1 MKIVKNFFSKK
12 NGFGFLM
19 IFSTLSLAG
28 TAAYYSVFGLSS
40 LFAGAKT
47 EVIIMASAL
56 ELAKL
61 VVASYLHNHWKKLG
75 WILKSY
81 LTLGVGIL
89 MIITSAGIY
98 GFLTSAYQTT
108 ADQLTIIDKQTKVV
122 EMKRE
127 RFSESLD
134 GYRIE
139 RTQLNASITELTK
152 GLSNNTIQ
160 YKDKETG
167 EIITTTSSSTRR
179 VLTTQLNDMKE
190 ERNKVSIKMETLTDS
205 ITSLDL
211 KVLDMESNNEVAA
224 EIGPLRYMAEITN
237 KPMATIVNWFTLMIV
252 CVFDPLAIAMVL
264 AVNKFIGRKE
274 EEEDYYTTR
283 NRMVYNH
290 TMKNQKN
297 DVETIIES
305 SKNPPAPNESL
316 VEAAKEFDW
325 EASEKRMDIIGQNG
339 NDGEHYDSEELI
351 KTNEKILATKVVEEN
366 VDIIEKPIYGGFSKP
381 YSDGTALNESDKESY
396 NDFDEDD
403 IKTY

>member
-61 VVASYLHNHWKKLG
+61 VVASYLHNHWSKLG

-139 RTQLNASITELTK
+139 RTQLNSSITELTK

-179 VLTTQLNDMKE
+179 VLTSQLNDMKE
-190 ERNKVSIKMETLTDS
+190 QRNGVSVKMEALTDS
-205 ITSLDL
+205 ITKLDL

-274 EEEDYYTTR
+274 EDEVVVKKEPVIKHAYVENDE
-283 NRMVYNH
+283 RMN
-290 TMKNQKN
+290 
-297 DVETIIES
+297 
-305 SKNPPAPNESL
+305 
-316 VEAAKEFDW
+316 
-325 EASEKRMDIIGQNG
+325 IIGQNG
-339 NDGEHYDSEELI
+339 NDGEHYSEVEEMI
-351 KTNEKILATKVVEEN
+351 KKNEEILATKKVEP
-366 VDIIEKPIYGGFSKP
+366 EKPKKKIYGGFSKP
-381 YSDGTALNESDKESY
+381 YSDGNVANETDNE
-396 NDFDEDD
+396 D

>member
-1 MKIVKNFFSKK
+1 MGIVKNFFSKK
-12 NGFGFLM
+12 VGFGFLM
-19 IFSTLSLAG
+19 VFSTLSLAG

-61 VVASYLHNHWKKLG
+61 VVASYLHNHWSKLG

-89 MIITSAGIY
+89 MVITSAGIY

-190 ERNKVSIKMETLTDS
+190 QRNGVSVKMEALTDS
-205 ITSLDL
+205 ITKLDL

-274 EEEDYYTTR
+274 EDEVDYYTAR
-283 NRMVYNH
+283 NKMLHKHSIMNGEKLKKKKEKLNQEE
-290 TMKNQKN
+290 MIKKNEEIVAVTPTNTDELKMN
-297 DVETIIES
+297 KKEFL
-305 SKNPPAPNESL
+305 ESL
-316 VEAAKEFDW
+316 DKVERNLKEDD
-325 EASEKRMDIIGQNG
+325 EK
-339 NDGEHYDSEELI
+339 
-351 KTNEKILATKVVEEN
+351 
-366 VDIIEKPIYGGFSKP
+366 IYGGYSKP
-381 YSDGTALNESDKESY
+381 YSDGTYINETDLESD
-396 NDFDEDD
+396 NDD

>member
-61 VVASYLHNHWKKLG
+61 IVASYLHNHWKKIG

-139 RTQLNASITELTK
+139 RTQLNSSITELTK

-179 VLTTQLNDMKE
+179 VLTSQLNDMKE
-190 ERNKVSIKMETLTDS
+190 QRNGVSVKMEALTDS
-205 ITSLDL
+205 ITKLDL

-237 KPMATIVNWFTLMIV
+237 KPMATIVNWFTLLIV

-274 EEEDYYTTR
+274 EDEVDYYTAR
-283 NRMVYNH
+283 NKMLHKHSIMNGEKLKKKKEKLNQEE
-290 TMKNQKN
+290 MIKKNEEIVAVTPTNTDELKMN
-297 DVETIIES
+297 KKEFL
-305 SKNPPAPNESL
+305 ESL
-316 VEAAKEFDW
+316 DKVERNLKEDD
-325 EASEKRMDIIGQNG
+325 K
-339 NDGEHYDSEELI
+339 
-351 KTNEKILATKVVEEN
+351 K
-366 VDIIEKPIYGGFSKP
+366 IYGGYSKP
-381 YSDGTALNESDKESY
+381 YSDGTYINETDLESD
-396 NDFDEDD
+396 DD

>member
-1 MKIVKNFFSKK
+1 MDIVKNFFSKK
-12 NGFGFLM
+12 VGFGFLM
-19 IFSTLSLAG
+19 VFSTLSLAG

-61 VVASYLHNHWKKLG
+61 VVASYLHNNWSKLG

-134 GYRIE
+134 GYRLE
-139 RTQLNASITELTK
+139 RTQLNSSITELTK

-179 VLTTQLNDMKE
+179 VLTSQLNDMKE

-264 AVNKFIGRKE
+264 AVNKYLGNGRRE
-274 EEEDYYTTR
+274 EEVVVKKEPVIKHAYVED
-283 NRMVYNH
+283 
-290 TMKNQKN
+290 
-297 DVETIIES
+297 D
-305 SKNPPAPNESL
+305 
-316 VEAAKEFDW
+316 
-325 EASEKRMDIIGQNG
+325 KRMNIIGQNG
-339 NDGEHYDSEELI
+339 NDGTHYDSEEMI
-351 KTNEKILATKVVEEN
+351 KKNEEILGTVKVEE
-366 VDIIEKPIYGGFSKP
+366 EPKSKKKIYGGFSKP
-381 YSDGTALNESDKESY
+381 YSDGTVTNQT
-396 NDFDEDD
+396 DEED

>member
-1 MKIVKNFFSKK
+1 
-12 NGFGFLM
+12 
-19 IFSTLSLAG
+19 
-28 TAAYYSVFGLSS
+28 
-40 LFAGAKT
+40 
-47 EVIIMASAL
+47 
-56 ELAKL
+56 
-61 VVASYLHNHWKKLG
+61 
-75 WILKSY
+75 
-81 LTLGVGIL
+81 

-108 ADQLTIIDKQTKVV
+108 ADQLTIIDKQVLVV
-122 EMKRE
+122 DMKRD
-127 RFSESLD
+127 RFSEQLSDYKL
-134 GYRIE
+134 E
-139 RTQLNASITELTK
+139 KTQLNSNISELSK
-152 GLSNNTIQ
+152 GLANNKIQ
-160 YKDKETG
+160 YTDTLG
-167 EIITTTSSSTRR
+167 NVITTTSSSTRR
-179 VLTTQLNDMKE
+179 VLTSQLNDMKE
-190 ERNKVSIKMETLTDS
+190 ERNRVSIKMETLTDS

-224 EIGPLRYMAEITN
+224 EIGPLRYMSEITN

-264 AVNKFIGRKE
+264 ALNKYFGNGRKEE

-297 DVETIIES
+297 D
-305 SKNPPAPNESL
+305 NEEL
-316 VEAAKEFDW
+316 VKAAKEFDW

>member
-61 VVASYLHNHWKKLG
+61 IVASYLHNHWKRIG

-139 RTQLNASITELTK
+139 RTQLNSSITELTK

-190 ERNKVSIKMETLTDS
+190 QRNGVSVKMEALTDS
-205 ITSLDL
+205 ITKLDL

-274 EEEDYYTTR
+274 EDEVDYYTAR
-283 NRMVYNH
+283 NKMLHKHSIMNGEKLKKKKEKLNQEE
-290 TMKNQKN
+290 MIKKNEEIVAVTPTNTDELKMN
-297 DVETIIES
+297 KKEFL
-305 SKNPPAPNESL
+305 ESL
-316 VEAAKEFDW
+316 DKVERNLKEDD
-325 EASEKRMDIIGQNG
+325 EK
-339 NDGEHYDSEELI
+339 
-351 KTNEKILATKVVEEN
+351 
-366 VDIIEKPIYGGFSKP
+366 IYGGYSKP
-381 YSDGTALNESDKESY
+381 YSDGTYINETDLESD
-396 NDFDEDD
+396 NDD

>member
-61 VVASYLHNHWKKLG
+61 VVASYLHNHWSKLG

-108 ADQLTIIDKQTKVV
+108 ADELTIIDKQVAVV
-122 EMKRE
+122 EMKRD
-127 RFSESLD
+127 RFSEQLAD
-134 GYRIE
+134 YKLE
-139 RTQLNASITELTK
+139 KTQLNNNISELSK
-152 GLSNNTIQ
+152 GLSNNKIQ
-160 YKDKETG
+160 YKDTLG
-167 EIITTTSSSTRR
+167 NIITTTSSSTRR

-190 ERNKVSIKMETLTDS
+190 QRNRVSIKMETLTDS

-274 EEEDYYTTR
+274 EDEVVVKKEPVIKHAYVENDE
-283 NRMVYNH
+283 RMN
-290 TMKNQKN
+290 
-297 DVETIIES
+297 
-305 SKNPPAPNESL
+305 
-316 VEAAKEFDW
+316 
-325 EASEKRMDIIGQNG
+325 IIGQNG
-339 NDGEHYDSEELI
+339 NDGEHYSEVEEMI
-351 KTNEKILATKVVEEN
+351 KKNEEILATKKVEPE
-366 VDIIEKPIYGGFSKP
+366 DPKKKIYGGFSKP
-381 YSDGTALNESDKESY
+381 YSDGIQASEDNE
-396 NDFDEDD
+396 D

>member
-19 IFSTLSLAG
+19 VFSTLSLAG

-61 VVASYLHNHWKKLG
+61 VVASYLHNHWSKLG

-108 ADQLTIIDKQTKVV
+108 ADELTIIDKQVAVV
-122 EMKRE
+122 EMKRD
-127 RFSESLD
+127 RFSEQLAD
-134 GYRIE
+134 YKLE
-139 RTQLNASITELTK
+139 KTQLNNNISELSK
-152 GLSNNTIQ
+152 GLSNNKIQ
-160 YKDKETG
+160 YKDTLG
-167 EIITTTSSSTRR
+167 NIITTTSSSTRR

-190 ERNKVSIKMETLTDS
+190 QRNKVSIKMETLTDS

-274 EEEDYYTTR
+274 EDEDDYYTAR
-283 NRMVYNH
+283 NKMLHKHSMMNGEKLKKKKEKLNQEE
-290 TMKNQKN
+290 MIKKNEEIIATEKVS
-297 DVETIIES
+297 DKFEVEDT
-305 SKNPPAPNESL
+305 
-316 VEAAKEFDW
+316 
-325 EASEKRMDIIGQNG
+325 NG
-339 NDGEHYDSEELI
+339 NVNVYDSKTIKSEDKEER
-351 KTNEKILATKVVEEN
+351 
-366 VDIIEKPIYGGFSKP
+366 IYNQFSKP
-381 YSDGTALNESDKESY
+381 YTDGTRINEIDSDSLE
-396 NDFDEDD
+396 DDD

>member
-61 VVASYLHNHWKKLG
+61 IVASYLHNHWKKIG

-139 RTQLNASITELTK
+139 RTQLNSSITELTK

-190 ERNKVSIKMETLTDS
+190 ERSNVSIKMEALTDS
-205 ITSLDL
+205 ITKLDL

-237 KPMATIVNWFTLMIV
+237 KPMATIVNWFTLLIV

-274 EEEDYYTTR
+274 EEEEVDYYAAR
-283 NRMVYNH
+283 NKMLHKHSIMNGEKLKKKKEKLNQEE
-290 TMKNQKN
+290 MIKKNEEIVAVTPTNTDELKMN
-297 DVETIIES
+297 KKEFL
-305 SKNPPAPNESL
+305 ESL
-316 VEAAKEFDW
+316 DKVERNLKEDD
-325 EASEKRMDIIGQNG
+325 K
-339 NDGEHYDSEELI
+339 
-351 KTNEKILATKVVEEN
+351 K
-366 VDIIEKPIYGGFSKP
+366 IYGGYSKP
-381 YSDGTALNESDKESY
+381 YSDGTYINETDLESD
-396 NDFDEDD
+396 DDD